1 MFDGLKDLEHIKI
14 IRACDIFFSFC
25 VLFIL
30 FPLILLI
37 LLFCFFDT
45 GSPVFCQKRI
55 GLNRK
60 PFTIFKFRTMRKGT
74 KSTSTHLV
82 NHESITYLGR
92 FLRRSKID
100 EIPQLVNVIKGEMSL
115 VGPRPSLLSQIE
127 LNKVRENSGVFS
139 VKPGITGLSQINKI
153 DMSTPDKITE
163 MDTKMIET
171 MSLKNYF
178 KYIILTVLGRGQGDQ
193 IKY

>member
-1 MFDGLKDLEHIKI
+1 MFGGLKQLEQIKI
-14 IRACDIFFSFC
+14 IRGCDIFFSFC
-25 VLFIL
+25 GLFIL
-30 FPLILLI
+30 FPLILII

-60 PFTIFKFRTMRKGT
+60 PFTIFKFRTMHKGT
-74 KSTSTHLV
+74 KSTSTHLTS
-82 NHESITYLGR
+82 HESITFLGH
-92 FLRRSKID
+92 FLRRSKFD

-115 VGPRPSLLSQIE
+115 VGPRPSLFSQIE
-127 LNKVRENSGVFS
+127 LNKARENSGVFC
-139 VKPGITGLSQINKI
+139 VKPGITGLAQINKI
-153 DMSTPDKITE
+153 DMSTPDKIVK

-178 KYIILTVLGRGQGDQ
+178 KYIILTILGRGQGDQ